1 MKDNIVKAKIADN
14 KNMAVPLYLMMAFAY
29 YKQDN
34 PFTSDSCFDETA
46 KFILDNWDEIEHRH
60 KDFLSKDSLKAGTYL
75 GAYPSI
81 VEGAVESFRKL
92 GPLGI

>member
-1 MKDNIVKAKIADN
+1 MLHVLVSDTHIFIITDE
-14 KNMAVPLYLMMAFAY
+14 FFI
-29 YKQDN
+29 QIDN